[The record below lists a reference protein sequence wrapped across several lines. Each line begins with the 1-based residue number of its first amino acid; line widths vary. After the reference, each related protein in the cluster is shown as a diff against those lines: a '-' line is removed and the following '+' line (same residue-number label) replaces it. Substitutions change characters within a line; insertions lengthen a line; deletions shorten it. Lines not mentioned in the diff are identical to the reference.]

1 MMNECAHISRI
12 ISVAQIDSIM
22 ESSESSTNNHLR
34 HSAAQPLMDAGP
46 SRVAHENDDHGRRS
60 LTLSLPSNLTKFN
73 QLWRSQFQ
81 QGKMISTGIKET
93 TEPLRICQPCSP
105 SLPFVS
111 PPSSSI
117 TTTVASRHSKRY
129 TNNTEERMLSRSTTS
144 VVSNDPETKILD
156 SSLTSIP
163 SLTSI
168 LSLSSSSTSSK
179 SRNNVRWD
187 DTMVVCG
194 HKYTD
199 IRSNGRH
206 VSYTGQVHSTT
217 QVPHGKGTLHFEDG
231 RLFHGEWH
239 HGKLISL
246 HSPPRPPALNGSHQR
261 RGTLQRR
268 ASGASAA

>member
-1 MMNECAHISRI
+1 
-12 ISVAQIDSIM
+12 M
-22 ESSESSTNNHLR
+22 EFSESSTYNHLR
-34 HSAAQPLMDAGP
+34 HSTAQPLRDAGP

-73 QLWRSQFQ
+73 QLWWSQLQ
-81 QGKMISTGIKET
+81 QNELILTGIKET

-111 PPSSSI
+111 PLSSSI
-117 TTTVASRHSKRY
+117 TTTVAPRRSKRY

-144 VVSNDPETKILD
+144 VVSNYSEAKILD

-168 LSLSSSSTSSK
+168 HSLSSSSTSSK
-179 SRNNVRWD
+179 SRNSVRWD

-246 HSPPRPPALNGSHQR
+246 HSPPRPPALNGSRQR

>member
-1 MMNECAHISRI
+1 
-12 ISVAQIDSIM
+12 M
-22 ESSESSTNNHLR
+22 EFSESSTYNRLR
-34 HSAAQPLMDAGP
+34 HSAPQREIAQPLRDAGP

-73 QLWRSQFQ
+73 QLRSSLFIVEDLQ
-81 QGKMISTGIKET
+81 QNEMVSTGMKET
-93 TEPLRICQPCSP
+93 TEPLRICQPCLP

-111 PPSSSI
+111 PPSTSI
-117 TTTVASRHSKRY
+117 TTTVAPRHSKRY

-156 SSLTSIP
+156 SSLTSIH
-163 SLTSI
+163 
-168 LSLSSSSTSSK
+168 SLSSSSTSSK
-179 SRNNVRWD
+179 SRNSVRWD

-246 HSPPRPPALNGSHQR
+246 HSPPRPPALNGSRQR